1 MIDYK
6 YVLPNPYHIIFEDG
20 SVRTW
25 CHTDPFT
32 NLPEPIRQ
40 AYMNINKVAPIGYA
54 WLFVPAYLRRFF
66 NASVALHIPKYIP
79 SQYAH
84 VVDPLQTMSVQ
95 IRCDDSFQLLPCE
108 TIRAFIDRMLQVITV
123 PFRRLNLFLDPLT
136 SVDNLAGIANLA
148 SVNNLSGI
156 ASLSGTHRVSPVITT
171 LEFRNELQMNAE
183 QLFDL
188 QAYTCTYTDNVI
200 TCHYIGTLRPAHQI
214 VFFKDKRW
222 SIQAEMFTE
231 VVLDEEVLTCIQQMI
246 SDITAGTAWRN
257 R

>member
-6 YVLPNPYHIIFEDG
+6 HILPNPYHVLFEDG
-20 SVRTW
+20 SVHTW
-25 CHTDPFT
+25 YHTDPFS

-40 AYMNINKVAPIGYA
+40 AYTAINTVAPSGYA

-66 NASVALHIPKYIP
+66 NNSITMRIAKIIPT
-79 SQYAH
+79 QYKN
-84 VVDPLQTMSVQ
+84 VTDPLQTECVQ

-123 PFRRLNLFLDPLT
+123 PFRRLNLFLDPL
-136 SVDNLAGIANLA
+136 A
-148 SVNNLSGI
+148 SIDSLSGI
-156 ASLSGTHRVSPVITT
+156 ASLSGTHRVSPVIST
-171 LEFRNELQMNAE
+171 LEFRNEMQMNAE

-200 TCHYIGTLRPAHQI
+200 TCHYIGILRPAHQI